1 MNKIFLFFIAIII
14 GTSVSSQKLYQF
26 DKIGTI
32 AIKVKAEGTITINDS
47 TLTLVSTFRGKTS
60 QYTLKIVSKDEND
73 VAPTYNC
80 IGQIGVSD
88 KQQFSFILSK
98 NMVIWTGYNSFD
110 NSKVEQF
117 MSLKKS
123 E

>member
-1 MNKIFLFFIAIII
+1 MYKVFLFLIAIMI
-14 GTSVSSQKLYQF
+14 GSTSFGQKVYEF

-32 AIKVKAEGTITINDS
+32 AFKVKAEGTITINDS
-47 TLTLVSTFRGKTS
+47 TLTLVSTFKGKTS

-73 VAPTYNC
+73 VAATYNC

-88 KQQFSFILSK
+88 KQQFSFIFSK
-98 NMVIWTGYNSFD
+98 NMIIWTGYNSFD

-117 MSLKKS
+117 MSLKKA